1 MIQDSERPGNRL
13 PPAMLRVG
21 GLLGPLLNAGVPLG
35 PLWLLETRGR
45 KTGVLRT
52 VPVVVFRSDGERWL
66 VSVFGETGWVRNLRA
81 AGAAQLRRGRRA
93 ERIEVT
99 EVRDERRAMVAMRL
113 RRSFWFIP
121 FVRDAFA
128 AGPRDGAEAF
138 EAEAGRHPVFLISD
152 AGGGLA

>member
-1 MIQDSERPGNRL
+1 MIQDNERPGNGL

-21 GLLGPLLNAGVPLG
+21 ALLGPLLSAGVPLG

-52 VPVVVFRSDGERWL
+52 VPVVVFSSDGQRWL

-81 AGAAQLRRGRRA
+81 AKSARLRRGRRA
-93 ERIEVT
+93 EEIEVV
-99 EVRDERRAMVAMRL
+99 EVLDQRRAVVAMRL
-113 RRSFWFIP
+113 GRSFRFIP

-128 AGPRDGAEAF
+128 AGSRDGAEALG
-138 EAEAGRHPVFLISD
+138 AEAGRHPVFLISEV
-152 AGGGLA
+152 ASV

>member
-1 MIQDSERPGNRL
+1 MIQDNGRPGNKL

-21 GLLGPLLNAGVPLG
+21 ALLGPLLNAGVPLG

-45 KTGVLRT
+45 KTGTLRT
-52 VPVVVFRSDGERWL
+52 VPVVVFRSDGQRWL
-66 VSVFGETGWVRNLRA
+66 VSVFGETGWVRNLRVA
-81 AGAAQLRRGRRA
+81 KSARLRRGRRA
-93 ERIEVT
+93 EKIDVM

-128 AGPRDGAEAF
+128 AGPRDEARAF

-152 AGGGLA
+152 TSRGLA